1 MSINFIAGYFQGP
14 APVNGEVTAEAAN
27 AETENMETEV
37 SSENQDPSPTSEATK
52 MDTNESETQEGE
64 KAAAPAA
71 QPAQPKQTVKAVELQ
86 IDSKTSSFSQQL
98 LHELTEREVSLSKN
112 EFGWKI

>member
-1 MSINFIAGYFQGP
+1 
-14 APVNGEVTAEAAN
+14 
-27 AETENMETEV
+27 
-37 SSENQDPSPTSEATK
+37 

-112 EFGWKI
+112 KFG